1 MALTLGAESYK
12 LCDVF
17 RLCPT
22 SRPET
27 KDGSVSVE
35 MSVWFQILNLDPAQ
49 GRFVLACSGGV
60 FYVGNVHVPLS
71 PSLAVSVVLRKSPN
85 PD

>member
-1 MALTLGAESYK
+1 MHTPLSHVMRAVVCLNVKRQLMALTLGAESYK

-35 MSVWFQILNLDPAQ
+35 MREA
-49 GRFVLACSGGV
+49 
-60 FYVGNVHVPLS
+60 VG
-71 PSLAVSVVLRKSPN
+71 
-85 PD
+85 PDV